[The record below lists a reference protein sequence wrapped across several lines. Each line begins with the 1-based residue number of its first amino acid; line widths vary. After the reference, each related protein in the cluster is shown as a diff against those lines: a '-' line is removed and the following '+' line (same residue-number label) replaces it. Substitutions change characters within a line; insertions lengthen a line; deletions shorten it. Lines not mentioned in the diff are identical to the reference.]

1 MGLID
6 ICRLLN
12 KYNVDYLI
20 IGGDAVAFYG
30 VDRVSLDTDI
40 WIKEDINNY
49 KNIVK
54 VLYEAGYISDN
65 NKILDNNKLVERWY
79 LLKKHQL
86 NRFTKNGDKPVD
98 ILSHNIKYKK
108 FESCFIRKNII
119 EIDGVRINFISLKDL
134 IKLKKQAGRNKD
146 LDDLEKLKNL

>member
-65 NKILDNNKLVERWY
+65 NKIKTKY
-79 LLKKHQL
+79 LEQIAK
-86 NRFTKNGDKPVD
+86 
-98 ILSHNIKYKK
+98 HNIP
-108 FESCFIRKNII
+108 FEEGNHSIIKILEAAEIIKSPGIPNNSEVITEIRKKGIPVISDI
-119 EIDGVRINFISLKDL
+119 EFASRYTNAKTNSNTNTK
-134 IKLKKQAGRNKD
+134 
-146 LDDLEKLKNL
+146 